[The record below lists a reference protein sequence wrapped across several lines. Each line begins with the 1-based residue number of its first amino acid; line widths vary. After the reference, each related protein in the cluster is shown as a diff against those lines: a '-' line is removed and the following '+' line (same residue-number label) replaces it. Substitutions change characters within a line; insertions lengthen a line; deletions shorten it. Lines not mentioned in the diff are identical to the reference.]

1 MSERKNID
9 RLFQEKFKD
18 FEATPPE
25 VSWANIEA
33 KLDGKKKKRI
43 IPFWW
48 KLSGVAAVF
57 LIGFMVSKSIYDD
70 NSIRPD
76 NSVVNQE
83 NSIPNQKTTTDGLN
97 ENGKIQTEN
106 AVANEE
112 NPIDPKNVNTV
123 GSDQNESKGND
134 PFKKNNAVA
143 NENNVKKS
151 GSKKELKNN
160 VSNTIAAVATTSD
173 ERKSNGASEEKN
185 KFKNTINSSESAV
198 ADGKSINQRSLKN
211 KTNPEKNKTT
221 AKQSGGGKSENQ
233 LAQNSKENND
243 NTKSTA
249 ENGIA
254 QNQNDKNPKTTID
267 SKNISLDG
275 LKGETN
281 SKIIAQETVK
291 KVNDTTAKNSV
302 VSNALEEL
310 LNEKESNK
318 QKQESKRNRWQL
330 TSNVA
335 PVFLG
340 SVAKG
345 SPIDPTLGN
354 NSKSTNTNI
363 GYGLGVSYGVSK
375 KFSVR
380 TGLNKVNV
388 SYNTNDISFFTAIE
402 ARTMQNVKP
411 TASSASIQI
420 LNNTSVSTATGGLG
434 SEAQFL
440 PFENSITHKNSGYLK
455 QEMGYL
461 EMPVEMT
468 YNLIDKKF
476 GIKIIGGISTL
487 FLQDNRITI
496 ISENRDTVLGE
507 ASNLSDVHF
516 STNLGLGIKY
526 GFMKSFE
533 FNIEPTFKYQ
543 LNTYTGNAGNFKPY
557 ILGVYSGISYKF

>member
-18 FEATPPE
+18 FEVTPPE

-33 KLDGKKKKRI
+33 KLDDKKKKRA

-57 LIGFMVSKSIYDD
+57 LVGFMVSKSIYDD
-70 NSIRPD
+70 NSIKPG
-76 NSVVNQE
+76 NSVVNQD
-83 NSIPNQKTTTDGLN
+83 NSVPNKDIKK
-97 ENGKIQTEN
+97 NGAEVNNKIKTEN
-106 AVANEE
+106 PVVSDE
-112 NPIDPKNVNTV
+112 NTNPS
-123 GSDQNESKGND
+123 GSDKKEVKDSGKFQNE
-134 PFKKNNAVA
+134 NAVA
-143 NENNVKKS
+143 NENNPNKTGKS
-151 GSKKELKNN
+151 GLKKGLENN
-160 VSNTIAAVATTSD
+160 AVNSSDAIATISD
-173 ERKSNGASEEKN
+173 ENKSSKVDSERKN
-185 KFKNTINSSESAV
+185 KIKTVIASESAV
-198 ADGKSINQRSLKN
+198 SERKSTNHRALKN
-211 KTNPEKNKTT
+211 RTNPEENKMT
-221 AKQSGGGKSENQ
+221 ATESVIGKSENQ
-233 LAQNSKENND
+233 TAQNSNPNKDHNKQSVE
-243 NTKSTA
+243 K
-249 ENGIA
+249 GIA
-254 QNQNDKNPKTTID
+254 LNQTGKNPKTATD
-267 SKNISLDG
+267 PENISLDG
-275 LKGETN
+275 LKGEP
-281 SKIIAQETVK
+281 SPKIIAQETVK
-291 KVNDTTAKNSV
+291 KVNDTAAKNSV

-340 SVAKG
+340 SIANG
-345 SPIDPTLGN
+345 SPIDPTLSN
-354 NSKSTNTNI
+354 NSKSTTTNL
-363 GYGLGVSYGVSK
+363 GYGLGVSYGITK

-411 TASSASIQI
+411 IASSASIQI
-420 LNNTSVSTATGGLG
+420 LGSTSVSTTTGLG
-434 SEAQFL
+434 SEAEFL
-440 PFENSITHKNSGYLK
+440 PFENSISHKNSGYLK

-476 GIKIIGGISTL
+476 GVKIIGGISTL

-557 ILGVYSGISYKF
+557 ILGIYSGISYKF